1 MSHSQVSKPLDITIP
16 ASSLWAKLPLIG
28 GVLAVVGLGATLA
41 AGSGEHGGRAMFSYL
56 WAFASV
62 LGLSLGALGF
72 VLIDHSVR
80 AQWSTVVRR
89 IAETMIASL
98 PVFALLFVPIAT
110 LGFHSLYAWTH
121 ETDEI
126 LKKKEWF
133 LASGFFMARA
143 GFYFVVWGGLGT
155 LLHRLSVKQDSLG
168 HDLVARD
175 AVTLTLRKLSAIG
188 IFLWALTLSFAAID
202 WLMSLQP
209 HWYSTIFGLYY
220 FAASILSFFA
230 FMTLVAMGLQ
240 KAGLLKDAIT
250 TEHYHDLGKYVFGFT
265 VFWAYIAFSQFILI
279 WYANIPE
286 ETEFYMVRMEGG
298 WHLISYALPVLHF
311 GVPFFFLLSR
321 HMKRNRTML
330 AIACVWTLVMHLV
343 DMYWLVLP
351 TSGGH
356 GEHAHLA
363 LSWTDFTAL
372 IGIAGA
378 FLAVFGVF
386 LKKNA
391 VVCINDPRLEDSLAH
406 ENF

>member
-41 AGSGEHGGRAMFSYL
+41 AGSGEHGARAMFSYL
-56 WAFASV
+56 WAFAAV
-62 LGLSLGALGF
+62 LGLALGALGF

-98 PVFALLFVPIAT
+98 PLFAVLFVPIAT

-126 LKKKEWF
+126 LEKKRWF
-133 LASGFFMARA
+133 LTSGFFMARA

-155 LLHRLSVKQDSLG
+155 LLHRLSVRQDSLG
-168 HDLVARD
+168 HDLAARD
-175 AVTLTLRKLSAIG
+175 AVTHTLRKVSAIG

-298 WHLISYALPVLHF
+298 WHAISYALPVLHF

-356 GEHAHLA
+356 GAHAHLA

-378 FLAVFGVF
+378 FLAVFGLF